1 VLLIEADGKALF
13 AEHGIPVPDS
23 VLVTAP
29 PVANLPGTGPW
40 IVKAQVPV
48 GGRGKAGGV
57 LRGVSLQQV
66 NAAVQQL
73 VGTRLKGHQ
82 VDACLVEQAVAGD
95 ERYLA
100 VMVDAA
106 SYGVRVIYAAS
117 GGVEIEQTGA
127 AADRVC
133 APEPDAITAAV
144 RELVA
149 AEPPAQR
156 DAIVAVGGKLATLLL
171 NYELALA
178 EINPL
183 FISGFGCVAGDAKV
197 VVDLNAVDRQPRIA
211 AMIAA
216 RGETYADAN
225 RKLREGFDYVELDP
239 HGEIGLVT
247 TGAGLS
253 MMLIDELTAR
263 GGKPLNFCD
272 IRTGQMRGSPARL
285 QRVLEWI
292 TSRPSLRVVLVNIFA
307 GITDL
312 AEFATLLA
320 TAIDQTPSLRV
331 PVVARL
337 VGRGADH
344 AKRIL
349 AERQP
354 GMLVTED
361 LEAALTHVMPA
372 ASAMSLSSWP
382 GLTRPSIPD
391 PQRAAAPI
399 RPDRSGADG
408 RVRPGHDEQYGDDD
422 QNGHDALNG
431 HDGQGAARMIATVS
445 RATPVIVQGIT
456 GRMGRTHAA
465 LMRAYGTNIVGGTA
479 TRTDVT
485 QAAGVPVFADCAA
498 AVAATGAIASVVMAP
513 PDGTLVAVQEALAA
527 GLKLVVTVAE
537 GVPLHD
543 AIRIGRAVR
552 EAGATWIGAS
562 TPGMAIPGEVKLGF
576 LPDVALRPG
585 PLAIMT
591 KSGTLSYEVGYRLAR
606 EGLGQSIWV
615 GVGGDPVKGVR
626 FADLLQ
632 PFFNDERT
640 HGIVLVGEVGGTEE
654 EECADTLRKLGLRK
668 PVYALIAGREAK
680 EGVAMGHAGA
690 LVHGETGSLATK
702 TRRLTAA
709 GARCFASLESLIQ
722 ACTADFRALRTE
734 P

>member
-1 VLLIEADGKALF
+1 MLLIEADGKALF

-29 PVANLPGTGPW
+29 PVTNLPGTGPW

-48 GGRGKAGGV
+48 GGRGKVGGV

-66 NAAVQQL
+66 NDAVQQL

-82 VDACLVEQAVAGD
+82 VDACLLEHAVAGE

-106 SYGVRVIYAAS
+106 SYGVRVIYAAQ
-117 GGVEIEQTGA
+117 GGIEIEQSA
-127 AADRVC
+127 AATGRVC
-133 APEPDAITAAV
+133 APEVEAIAAAV

-149 AEPPAQR
+149 AEPPPQR
-156 DAIVAVGGKLATLLL
+156 DAIVAIGRKLASLLL
-171 NYELALA
+171 THELALA

-197 VVDLNAVDRQPRIA
+197 VVDLNAVERQPRIA

-216 RGETYADAN
+216 RPETYADAN

-239 HGEIGLVT
+239 LGEIGLVT

-292 TSRPSLRVVLVNIFA
+292 TSRESLRVVLVNVFA

-312 AEFATLLA
+312 TEFATLLA
-320 TAIDQTPSLRV
+320 TAIEQTASLRV

-337 VGRGADH
+337 VGRGADQ

-349 AERQP
+349 ADRQP

-361 LEAALTHVMPA
+361 LEAAL
-372 ASAMSLSSWP
+372 SSLPSWPSP
-382 GLTRPSIPD
+382 GLTQGSTRPSASELPG
-391 PQRAAAPI
+391 AATPEH
-399 RPDRSGADG
+399 PGRSGVVGRVDP
-408 RVRPGHDEQYGDDD
+408 RVRPGDGHDEKDGRDD
-422 QNGHDALNG
+422 GTTRIIRTL
-431 HDGQGAARMIATVS
+431 S
-445 RATPVIVQGIT
+445 RDTPVIVQGIT

-479 TRTDVT
+479 TRSDIAE
-485 QAAGVPVFADCAA
+485 AAGVPVFADCAA
-498 AVAATGAIASVVMAP
+498 AVAATAAIASVVMAP
-513 PDGTLVAVQEALAA
+513 PDGTLAAVQEALAA
-527 GLKLVVTVAE
+527 GIKLVVTVAE

-543 AIRIGRAVR
+543 AIRIGRATR
-552 EAGATWIGAS
+552 EARAAWVGAS

-632 PFFNDERT
+632 PFFDDKRT

-654 EECADTLRKLGLRK
+654 EECADALLRLGLQK

-709 GARCFASLESLIQ
+709 SARCFASVEALVQ
-722 ACTADFRALRTE
+722 ACTADFSGLCE
-734 P
+734 PP

>member
-13 AEHGIPVPDS
+13 SEHGIPVPDS

-29 PVANLPGTGPW
+29 PVTNLPGTGPW
-40 IVKAQVPV
+40 IIKAQVPV
-48 GGRGKAGGV
+48 GGRGKSGGV

-66 NAAVQQL
+66 NAAVRQL

-82 VDACLVEQAVAGD
+82 VDACLVEHAVAGE

-100 VMVDAA
+100 VMIDAA
-106 SYGVRVIYAAS
+106 SYGVRVIYAAE
-117 GGVEIEQTGA
+117 GGTEIERT
-127 AADRVC
+127 DTTTTRVC
-133 APEPDAITAAV
+133 APDIDEIAAALAQ
-144 RELVA
+144 LVA
-149 AEPPAQR
+149 NEPPPTR
-156 DAIVAVGGKLATLLL
+156 DAIVAIGRKLATLLL
-171 NYELALA
+171 THELALA

-183 FISGFGCVAGDAKV
+183 FVSTFGCVAGDAKV
-197 VVDLNAVDRQPRIA
+197 VVDLNAIDRQPRIA
-211 AMIAA
+211 AMIEA
-216 RGETYADAN
+216 RPDTYADAN

-239 HGEIGLVT
+239 LGEIGLVT

-285 QRVLEWI
+285 QRVLAWI

-320 TAIDQTPSLRV
+320 SAIEQTPGLRV

-337 VGRGADH
+337 VGRNADQ
-344 AKRIL
+344 AKHIL
-349 AERQP
+349 AERHP
-354 GMLVTED
+354 DMFVTKD
-361 LEAALTHVMPA
+361 LEEALQRISAGTEKNAPPPLEGGGWGEGVRQRQTAAVRTPPPNPLPQGEGEWPPSHQSLA
-372 ASAMSLSSWP
+372 SLS
-382 GLTRPSIPD
+382 
-391 PQRAAAPI
+391 
-399 RPDRSGADG
+399 RS
-408 RVRPGHDEQYGDDD
+408 
-422 QNGHDALNG
+422 
-431 HDGQGAARMIATVS
+431 
-445 RATPVIVQGIT
+445 TPVIVQGIT

-465 LMRAYGTNIVGGTA
+465 LMRTYGTNIVGGTA
-479 TRTDVT
+479 TRTDIAE
-485 QAAGVPVFADCAA
+485 AAGVPVFPDCAA
-498 AVAATGAIASVVMAP
+498 AVAATGATASVVMAP
-513 PDGTLVAVQEALAA
+513 PDGTQAAVLEALAA
-527 GLKLVVTVAE
+527 GVKLVVTVAE

-543 AIRIGRAVR
+543 AIRIGRAAR
-552 EAGATWIGAS
+552 EAGATWVGAS

-615 GVGGDPVKGVR
+615 GVGGDSVKGVR

-632 PFFNDERT
+632 PLFDDPRT

-654 EECADTLRKLGLRK
+654 EQCADALLKLGLRK

-690 LVHGETGSLATK
+690 LVHGETGSLAAK
-702 TRRLTAA
+702 TNRLTAA
-709 GARCFASLESLIQ
+709 GARVFDSLESLIQ
-722 ACTADFRALRTE
+722 ACAADFHTMKG
-734 P
+734 